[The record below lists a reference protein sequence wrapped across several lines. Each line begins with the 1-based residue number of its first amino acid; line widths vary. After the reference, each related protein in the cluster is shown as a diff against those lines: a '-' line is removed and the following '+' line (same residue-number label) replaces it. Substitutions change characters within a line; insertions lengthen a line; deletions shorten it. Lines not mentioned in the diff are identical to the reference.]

1 MQKVKSMFARI
12 FKKPQTAGH
21 RREDDEEG
29 MPHGVDLDE
38 DEEHDPYARE
48 ERQSIL
54 KRLQTGLQKTLLSPG
69 WEIFMSCSILV
80 YTAGMGSA
88 DIDVQWKNE
97 TWKADVD
104 QAAFLCS
111 FLVSLAEALLKMVAF
126 GLGLFQQQSNGRA
139 KELPH
144 LTPHQVHFAWS
155 TSKPVNPELKICLC
169 TQLTGILGR
178 KQARKV
184 DDIFNLLDSK
194 GLGTLNFR
202 QFRVAIREI
211 GRAHK
216 LNLYE
221 FELKKLFDEVHAAL
235 HP

>member
-54 KRLQTGLQKTLLSPG
+54 KRLQTGLQKTLLSSG

-111 FLVSLAEALLKMVAF
+111 FLVSLAEALLKIVAF
-126 GLGLFQQQSNGRA
+126 GLGLSQQPSDGRA

-144 LTPHQVHFAWS
+144 LTPRQVRFAWS
-155 TSKPVNPELKICLC
+155 TLQPVIAESNICLC
-169 TQLTGILGR
+169 TLTGILGR
-178 KQARKV
+178 TTGA
-184 DDIFNLLDSK
+184 SS
-194 GLGTLNFR
+194 
-202 QFRVAIREI
+202 
-211 GRAHK
+211 
-216 LNLYE
+216 
-221 FELKKLFDEVHAAL
+221 
-235 HP
+235 